1 MKLDIYLLMMTTILF
16 GINNKDDDE
25 NQEPDQEIFEYWRV
39 ETTKE
44 PPEGRCPQ
52 TPSIPSRDSRPQRDC
67 SVPEVDGVTHQ
78 EDSFST
84 SSP

>member
-25 NQEPDQEIFEYWRV
+25 NQDPDQEIFEYWRV

-44 PPEGRCPQ
+44 PPEGTC
-52 TPSIPSRDSRPQRDC
+52 T
-67 SVPEVDGVTHQ
+67 
-78 EDSFST
+78 
-84 SSP
+84 